1 MLKRYQLRSYNF
13 RLVILLVVATIYG
26 IVVINS
32 ADPSY
37 TMKQCF
43 GFALALAAMIVV
55 SFIDYKWL
63 CKFYWLM
70 YFLNIALLLA
80 VRFWG
85 KTSHGA
91 KRWINLKVFT
101 LQPSELTK
109 IFLIL
114 FTAKLIFMYKD
125 KLNTWKFLVVLAIL
139 LAVPLALILTQPN
152 LSTTILIVMILLTII
167 FCAGLNYKI
176 IGVALLISVPLV
188 IGGIIY
194 ISNPEQNLFLL
205 EPYQRKRIM
214 AFIDPEK
221 YDDTAWQQEM
231 TERAIGSGQ
240 LSGKGLNNDDPS
252 SLNNANYI
260 SEPQT
265 DCIFAIIGEEL
276 GFVGSVIAVVLLM
289 WITFECVLAAIR
301 AKDFM
306 AKLICCGI
314 AAWIAFQSFINIGV
328 VTRLLPNTGLPLPF
342 FSYGLSSL
350 VALYIA
356 MGVILNISMK
366 RNIHPDEEIY
376 ALDFK
381 G

>member
-13 RLVILLVVATIYG
+13 RLVILLVVTTIYG

-32 ADPSY
+32 ADSSY

-43 GFALALAAMIVV
+43 GFVLALAAMVVV

-70 YFLNIALLLA
+70 YFLNIALLLV

-85 KTSHGA
+85 KSSHGA
-91 KRWINLKVFT
+91 KRWIDLKVFT

-114 FTAKLIFMYKD
+114 FTAKLIFLYKD
-125 KLNTWKFLVVLAIL
+125 KLNAWKFLAVLAIL
-139 LAVPLALILTQPN
+139 LAIPLGLILAQPN
-152 LSTTILIVMILLTII
+152 LSTTILICLILLAII
-167 FCAGLNYKI
+167 FCAGLSYKI
-176 IGVALLISVPLV
+176 IGISLLIIVPLV
-188 IGGIIY
+188 VGGAIY
-194 ISNPEQNLFLL
+194 ISNPEQKLL
-205 EPYQRKRIM
+205 EDYQRKRIM

-231 TERAIGSGQ
+231 SEQAIGSGQ

-260 SEPQT
+260 PEAQT
-265 DCIFAIIGEEL
+265 DFIFAIIGEEL
-276 GFVGSVIAVVLLM
+276 GFVGSVIAIVLLM
-289 WITFECVLAAIR
+289 WITFECVLAAVR

-306 AKLICCGI
+306 AKLICCGV
-314 AAWIAFQSFINIGV
+314 ASWIAFQSFINIGV
-328 VTRLLPNTGLPLPF
+328 STRLLPNTGVPLPF
-342 FSYGLSSL
+342 ISYGLTSL
-350 VALYIA
+350 VSLYIA

-366 RNIHPDEEIY
+366 RNIQPDEEIY

>member
-32 ADPSY
+32 ADSSY
-37 TMKQCF
+37 TIKQCF
-43 GFALALAAMIVV
+43 GFVLALAAMVVV

-70 YFLNIALLLA
+70 YFFNIALLLA

-91 KRWINLKVFT
+91 KRWIDLKVFT

-125 KLNTWKFLVVLAIL
+125 KLNTWKFLLVLAIL
-139 LAVPLALILTQPN
+139 LAVPLGLILTQPN
-152 LSTTILIVMILLTII
+152 LSTTILITMLMLTIL
-167 FCAGLNYKI
+167 FCAGLSYKI
-176 IGVALLISVPLV
+176 IGVALLISIPLLV
-188 IGGIIY
+188 GGIIY
-194 ISNPEQNLFLL
+194 ISNPDQGLL

-276 GFVGSVIAVVLLM
+276 GFVGSVIAIVLLM
-289 WITFECVLAAIR
+289 WITFECVLVAIR

>member
-13 RLVILLVVATIYG
+13 RLVILLVVTTIYG

-32 ADPSY
+32 ADSSY

-43 GFALALAAMIVV
+43 GFVLALAAMVVV

-70 YFLNIALLLA
+70 YFFNIALLLV

-85 KTSHGA
+85 KSSHGA
-91 KRWINLKVFT
+91 KRWIDLKVFT

-114 FTAKLIFMYKD
+114 FTAKLIFLYKD
-125 KLNTWKFLVVLAIL
+125 KLNTWKFLAVLVIL
-139 LAVPLALILTQPN
+139 LAIPLGLILAQPN
-152 LSTTILIVMILLTII
+152 LSTTILICLILLAII
-167 FCAGLNYKI
+167 FCAGLSYKI
-176 IGVALLISVPLV
+176 IGISLLVIVPLV
-188 IGGIIY
+188 VGGAIY
-194 ISNPEQNLFLL
+194 ISNPEQKLL
-205 EPYQRKRIM
+205 EDYQRKRIM
-214 AFIDPEK
+214 AFLQPEK

-231 TERAIGSGQ
+231 SEQAIGSGQ

-260 SEPQT
+260 PEAQT
-265 DCIFAIIGEEL
+265 DFIFAIIGEEL
-276 GFVGSVIAVVLLM
+276 GFVGSSIAIVLLM
-289 WITFECVLAAIR
+289 WITFECVLAAVR

-306 AKLICCGI
+306 SKLICCGV
-314 AAWIAFQSFINIGV
+314 ASWIAFQSFINVGV
-328 VTRLLPNTGLPLPF
+328 STRLLPNTGVPLPF
-342 FSYGLSSL
+342 ISYGLTSL
-350 VALYIA
+350 VSLYIA

-366 RNIHPDEEIY
+366 RNIQPDEEIY